1 MVLNLPEVCAVSMV
15 GYHRSEE
22 DSNKV
27 AALFVIL
34 KQEVSTSQKD
44 VYLKIRETLSAELT
58 EDQNL
63 LIHDIYFT
71 ESFPL
76 STCGKI
82 DRRALRKLAL
92 EKKSS

>member
-1 MVLNLPEVCAVSMV
+1 MILNLPEVCAVSMV
-15 GYHRSEE
+15 GYHRSGEE
-22 DSNKV
+22 SNKV

-34 KQEVSTSQKD
+34 KQEVSISQKD
-44 VYLKIRETLSAELT
+44 MYLKIRDTLSSELN

-82 DRRALRKLAL
+82 DRRTLRKLAL